1 MASEASLQ
9 ALASLAAQAA
19 QQLLTPEELLEELAP
34 FFRKKAGV
42 VKIVEHARG
51 GSVGRFCSQ
60 LCLLPGRR
68 FELGKRVSVEVLP
81 TPPGLPW
88 TCWAV
93 EASEEPE
100 GWSHVERAVG
110 GHVERAVVGQRA
122 PSPVLR
128 VAASRE
134 KGNDPPWR
142 SGRGS
147 RGRQ

>member
-68 FELGKRVSVEVLP
+68 FELGTRVTVEVLP

-100 GWSHVERAVG
+100 GWSHVERAAS
-110 GHVERAVVGQRA
+110 HVERAAGQRA

-134 KGNDPPWR
+134 KGNAPPWR